1 MNSVERASIST
12 LFPGDATPGSTAA
25 SLQSR
30 AAVFV
35 IRGLVAIAAILAVA
49 LPFLG
54 VSATV
59 PVMITFIPFALL
71 HGSRRYGRRI
81 LGFYFVETLVVTFG
95 FENLSIATGFPFG
108 HYHYTGGFRIGEV
121 PVIVGVLYCGLG
133 YVSWLVASALLDVA
147 DLRVGNG
154 PEVARRIN
162 LVALPMVAAALMTL
176 FDVGSD
182 SVASTMSHVWIWENG
197 GGVFG
202 VPYTNYLGWWFVT
215 YCFFQIFALGL
226 ANAPRR
232 DKVPP
237 EGKGREA
244 LAQGVVLYAILG
256 LVSIANYRAGTGERV
271 VDATGVV
278 WNSKAILETMMTF
291 SIFGVVF
298 AAFVAAVKLVR
309 NDIGRESGH
318 ES

>member
-1 MNSVERASIST
+1 MNSVEQASIST
-12 LFPGDATPGSTAA
+12 PFPADATPGSTAA
-25 SLQSR
+25 PLQSR
-30 AAVFV
+30 AAVFAMW
-35 IRGLVAIAAILAVA
+35 GLVAIAAILAVA
-49 LPFLG
+49 LPFLS
-54 VSATV
+54 VSASA
-59 PVMITFIPFALL
+59 PVMLALIPFTLI
-71 HGSRRYGRRI
+71 HGSHRYGWRI
-81 LGFYFVETLVVTFG
+81 LGFYLVETLVVTFG

-108 HYHYTGGFRIGEV
+108 HYHYTGNLRIGEV
-121 PVIVGVLYCGLG
+121 PLIVGAFYCALG
-133 YVSWLVASALLDVA
+133 YVSWLVASTLLDVA
-147 DLRVGNG
+147 DLRLGNG
-154 PEVARRIN
+154 PAFARRIN
-162 LVALPMVAAALMTL
+162 LVALPMVAAALMTI

-182 SVASTMSHVWIWENG
+182 SVASTLQHVWVWENG

-237 EGKGREA
+237 EGKQREA
-244 LAQGVVLYAILG
+244 LAQGVALYAILG
-256 LVSIANYRAGTGERV
+256 LMSITSYRVETGKAI

-309 NDIGRESGH
+309 NDIGRRAG
-318 ES
+318 